1 MGPPVTRPLEA
12 PPAYVVGRVEAFL
25 GQFGYAAILAALLAG
40 GVGVP
45 IPEELTQLTAGVL
58 ASQGILVLRL
68 TIATVWVG
76 ILAGDT
82 LLFAL
87 ARRHGP
93 RVLRTRLVAR
103 VLTEERR
110 RALEV
115 HFARHAF
122 LTVAIA
128 RHMGGV
134 RVAAFA
140 LAGVSGVP
148 LRTFLLADGLS
159 ALVSVPV
166 VVGAGYLFSEHL
178 SQVRHELRVIELGIV
193 ALVAVVAFVLWL
205 RRRQRLRA

>member
-1 MGPPVTRPLEA
+1 MQTFLEH
-12 PPAYVVGRVEAFL
+12 
-25 GQFGYAAILAALLAG
+25 FGYAAILAALLAG
-40 GVGVP
+40 GIGAP
-45 IPEELTQLTAGVL
+45 LPEELTQLTAGVL
-58 ASQGILVLRL
+58 ASQGILTLRL
-68 TIATVWVG
+68 TLATVWVG
-76 ILAGDT
+76 IVAGDT

-87 ARRHGP
+87 ARWHGP
-93 RVLRTRLVAR
+93 RALRSRLVAR
-103 VLTEERR
+103 FVTEERR
-110 RALEV
+110 RALEA

-178 SQVRHELRVIELGIV
+178 SQVRRELRVIELTV
-193 ALVAVVAFVLWL
+193 LAVVLLVVGVLWL

>member
-1 MGPPVTRPLEA
+1 MCP
-12 PPAYVVGRVEAFL
+12 VEAFL
-25 GQFGYAAILAALLAG
+25 AHFGYAALLAALLAG

-45 IPEELTQLTAGVL
+45 VPEELTQLSAGFLV
-58 ASQGILVLRL
+58 SHGIFELRFALV
-68 TIATVWVG
+68 TIWVG
-76 ILAGDT
+76 IVAGDA

-93 RVLRTRLVAR
+93 AALRAKLVAR
-103 VLTEERR
+103 VLTDERR
-110 RALEV
+110 RALER

-140 LAGVSGVP
+140 LAGASGVR

-178 SQVRHELRVIELGIV
+178 SQVRRDLRAIELTVLAVGL
-193 ALVAVVAFVLWL
+193 LVAGVLWL
-205 RRRQRLRA
+205 RHRQRVRA

>member
-1 MGPPVTRPLEA
+1 VCRVQTFLE
-12 PPAYVVGRVEAFL
+12 
-25 GQFGYAAILAALLAG
+25 QFGYAAILAALLAG
-40 GVGVP
+40 GLGAP
-45 IPEELTQLTAGVL
+45 LPEELTQLTAGVL
-58 ASQGILVLRL
+58 ASQGVLTLRL
-68 TIATVWVG
+68 TLATVWVG
-76 ILAGDT
+76 IVAGDT

-93 RVLRTRLVAR
+93 RALRSRLVAR
-103 VLTEERR
+103 FVTEERR
-110 RALEV
+110 RALEA

-122 LTVAIA
+122 LTVAVA

-178 SQVRHELRVIELGIV
+178 SQVRRELRVIELTV
-193 ALVAVVAFVLWL
+193 LAVVLVVAGILWL